1 MLRAAAAILGLACC
15 AAALAQEPR
24 DVALL
29 LVADPQ
35 LADPNF
41 HQSVVLV
48 TRHEGIAGPIGV
60 VINRP
65 SPVTLAQAFPDVK
78 ALAGLEDR
86 VYIGGPVARQALFF
100 VFRAA
105 TPPVDAVAISEG
117 VYFDWSGERLRQLL
131 ARDKL
136 AEGLRVY
143 AGHAAWAPG
152 QLEAEVARGFW
163 KSARPDDRTLFAAR
177 PETLWPELSRRAAL
191 TTVRLDARAG
201 DQPGEKP

>member
-1 MLRAAAAILGLACC
+1 MLRAAAAILGLAWC
-15 AAALAQEPR
+15 AAALAQAPR
-24 DVALL
+24 EAALL

-35 LADPNF
+35 LSDPNF

-48 TRHEGIAGPIGV
+48 MRHEGIAGPIGV
-60 VINRP
+60 VLNRP
-65 SPVTLAQAFPDVK
+65 SPVTLAQAFPDVT
-78 ALAGLEDR
+78 ALAGLEDK

-105 TPPVDAVAISEG
+105 TPPADAVAIAEG
-117 VYFDWSGERLRQLL
+117 VYFDWRGERLRQLL
-131 ARDKL
+131 AREQP

-163 KSARPDDRTLFAAR
+163 KSARPDDRALFAAR

-191 TTVRLDARAG
+191 TPVRLDAPAG